1 MSDTKNVIFLDFD
14 GVMDTAYYDLY
25 LTNHGMAEK
34 DRFGVVFDPDCISN
48 LAKIIKKTGADI
60 VVSST
65 WKYFMSL
72 TDLQEMWKYRNLP
85 GNVIDITPNV
95 TNKRGKQID
104 AWLQEHSVDNYAI
117 IDDLGADNFTSN
129 QISHLFVVNPYTGL
143 DNETTDTI
151 INHLVY

>member
-1 MSDTKNVIFLDFD
+1 MSDTRNVIFLDFD

-34 DRFGVVFDPDCISN
+34 DRFGIVFDPDCISN
-48 LAKIIKKTGADI
+48 LAKIIKKTGAGI

-95 TNKRGKQID
+95 TCKRGKQID

-117 IDDLGADNFTSN
+117 IDDLGADNFISN
-129 QISHLFVVNPYTGL
+129 QIPHLFVVNPYTGL

-151 INHLVY
+151 INHLAY